1 MDPEKI
7 EDRIWI
13 RIDTI
18 IKAPTVEEAE
28 AEAKKIISSASVYFI
43 LNTKSPE
50 KQARAAERIAK
61 MHYNKGDDEKAKQQ
75 MEKAKR
81 IRAEMQ
87 AKRP

>member
-7 EDRIWI
+7 EDRIWV
-13 RIDTI
+13 RIDNI
-18 IKAPTVEEAE
+18 IKAATVEEAE
-28 AEAKKIISSASVYFI
+28 IEAKKTLASASVYFI

-50 KQARAAERIAK
+50 KQAKAAERIAK

-87 AKRP
+87 AKKT